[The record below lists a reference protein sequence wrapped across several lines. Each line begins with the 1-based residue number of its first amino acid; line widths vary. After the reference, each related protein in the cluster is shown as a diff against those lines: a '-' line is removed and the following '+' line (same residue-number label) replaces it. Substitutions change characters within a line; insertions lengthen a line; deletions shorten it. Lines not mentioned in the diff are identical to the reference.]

1 MDGRTAGQT
10 RRIVLLLTQ
19 LSLSLSFDLL
29 CNWAEVRKMK
39 QGVADEEQQIWI
51 PARWKAD
58 QKRLWHKLKKEKQ
71 KKEMPNWPWRP

>member
-1 MDGRTAGQT
+1 
-10 RRIVLLLTQ
+10 
-19 LSLSLSFDLL
+19 
-29 CNWAEVRKMK
+29 MK